1 MTSAHRLRRA
11 LRQIPDFP
19 KSGIRF
25 QDITP
30 IVGNAELLREAVK
43 LLAEPYRNVGITKV
57 VGVESRGFILG
68 PQLALHL
75 EAGFVPVRK
84 KGKLPSS
91 TYSVEYDL
99 EYGRDI
105 IEMHIDAVRPI
116 DRVLIHDDVLA
127 TGGTASAT
135 EQLVTRSGADIAGFS
150 FLLEVSSLEGRKSL
164 GEHLPVHAVLE
175 V

>member
-1 MTSAHRLRRA
+1 MTAVQRLRSA
-11 LRQIPDFP
+11 LREIPDFP
-19 KSGIRF
+19 KPGVMF

-30 IVGNAELLREAVK
+30 IMGNSELLHDAIMV
-43 LLAEPYRNVGITKV
+43 LAKPYRNLGITKV

-84 KGKLPSS
+84 QGKLPYE
-91 TYSVEYDL
+91 TFAVEYNL
-99 EYGRDI
+99 EYGKDI
-105 IEMHIDAVRPI
+105 IEMHIDAVKPS

-135 EQLVTRSGADIAGFS
+135 ERLVTRSGADIAGFS
-150 FLLEVSSLEGRKSL
+150 FLVEIGALQGSRALSG
-164 GEHLPVHAVLE
+164 HIPFHAAITT
-175 V
+175 